1 MRFKLLASTA
11 TSFSVIS
18 LYFDWLLVANLPNV
32 SEKIKAAS
40 REKDKNK
47 KKTLKRK
54 VIFFL
59 VSWLGKVGHSQSASR
74 VCCLLHVCAGL
85 FFGQAH
91 LAIFN
96 FPQTPPPRP

>member
-40 REKDKNK
+40 REKDKKKK
-47 KKTLKRK
+47 KKTLATHRSL
-54 VIFFL
+54 IFL
-59 VSWLGKVGHSQSASR
+59 HSILLRAWVVVMKINALHFNTFATIPSFFDLCASGP
-74 VCCLLHVCAGL
+74 V
-85 FFGQAH
+85 
-91 LAIFN
+91 
-96 FPQTPPPRP
+96 